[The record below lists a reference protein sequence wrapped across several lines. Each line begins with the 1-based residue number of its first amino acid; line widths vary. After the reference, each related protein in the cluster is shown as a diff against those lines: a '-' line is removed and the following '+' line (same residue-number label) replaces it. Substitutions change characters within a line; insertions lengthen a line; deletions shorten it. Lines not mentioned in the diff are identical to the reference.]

1 MRLIDVAMPRL
12 GDDSDDQRVSRP
24 SARTKPAF
32 QPPVKLFGSEQE
44 EYIVD
49 DVSVKETSE
58 DEAEP
63 STKMVG
69 GNILRRKAK
78 IERDFSFIPATRC

>member
-12 GDDSDDQRVSRP
+12 GDDSDGQRVSRP

-69 GNILRRKAK
+69 GFIAPVKLR
-78 IERDFSFIPATRC
+78 